1 MAHWFHRNP
10 LKATAPTNFE
20 VKMVVQDVEALKV
33 LSDLKQ
39 SRARMLELLPDP
51 HHDIPKIESALKLYL
66 AVLRG
71 FLEPPSNQNNKSD
84 EEGAPSGGT
93 RASKLRL
100 AVRFRWSQ
108 SMLGTSTPEAQNDA
122 AFEVANMLMNV
133 AFWHMKHAAM
143 IAAKDD
149 LKIEEA
155 KDIHTSLRK
164 AAGLINF
171 VKDTLIPQ
179 LIEKPVSGSDLDVRV
194 VSAYL
199 NQCTAEAQEVTIARA
214 IELKHNPGLI
224 SALAKE
230 TSNMYTTAH
239 DSLESLDPKVFGHW
253 KLYFGLKS
261 KFYLSYAYNYKGDAL
276 LSQDECGS
284 GIRSLQESQKC
295 YNESIGLAKEYAKTK
310 GPGTQAKPEQHAFF
324 RRLLPIV
331 KRTLEKCERENGFI
345 YHQKVPYDPPD
356 LEVKDKTFG
365 LVAPEEYALPTTAP
379 LWTPVA
385 YAAFDVAMED
395 KNEKEKKKKQPK
407 DEDIKPVKEVEIKQS
422 DKEDDNACII
432 S

>member
-10 LKATAPTNFE
+10 LKATAPQTFD
-20 VKMVVQDVEALKV
+20 VKMIVQDVEALKV
-33 LSDLKQ
+33 CSDLKQ
-39 SRARMLELLPDP
+39 ARARILELLPDP
-51 HHDIPKIESALKLYL
+51 HHDIPKVETALKLYL
-66 AVLRG
+66 SLLRG
-71 FLEPPSNQNNKSD
+71 FLEPPNKRDDDNS
-84 EEGAPSGGT
+84 PSGGT
-93 RASKLRL
+93 RPSKLRH

-108 SMLGTSTPEAQNDA
+108 SMLGTASPEGQDDA
-122 AFEVANMLMNV
+122 AFEGANLLMDV
-133 AFWHMKHAAM
+133 AFWHMKHAGM

-194 VSAYL
+194 VAAYL

-214 IELKHNPGLI
+214 IELKHNPGLVA
-224 SALAKE
+224 ALSHE
-230 TSNMYTTAH
+230 TSKMYTTAS
-239 DSLESLDPKVFGHW
+239 DSLGSLDQKLFGHW
-253 KLYFGLKS
+253 KAYLALKS
-261 KFYLSYAYNYKGDAL
+261 KFYCAYAYNYQGEHV
-276 LSQDECGS
+276 LSQDQCGT

-295 YNESIGLAKEYAKTK
+295 YAEAIQLAKEYAITK
-310 GPGTQAKPEQHAFF
+310 GPGTQARPESHAFF
-324 RRLLPIV
+324 RRLAPIV

-356 LEVKDKTFG
+356 LEIKDKTFG
-365 LVAPEEYALPTTAP
+365 LVAPEEYSLPPTAP

-385 YAAFDVAMED
+385 YAAFDVALNKDNESD
-395 KNEKEKKKKQPK
+395 KKGKKKPPK
-407 DEDIKPVKEVEIKQS
+407 EEEIKPVKEVEIKQS
-422 DKEDDNACII
+422 EKDPKNESGCII